1 MSVNISIEH
10 INILEKEIAF
20 MKEQKDVMDKR
31 LTDMKEKN
39 VSLAKRLSSN
49 IIRLECDN
57 KRVANS
63 LALQESAIKK
73 ATAIQSRYDALD
85 DEMTLIKAE
94 KDTMVDAWNVAVKKG
109 QGFETALRE
118 ERVKYNSL
126 MAELELSKVQCLSL
140 AEKECEPV
148 ITNVIEEFVKPA
160 REEFV
165 KAVRVGRLTWKNQ
178 SFVVDDDGNIYKVST
193 YSDVSPPIGKWN
205 PETKTCSW
213 YIRMVFIDKSLDVI
227 ALD

>member
-109 QGFETALRE
+109 QG
-118 ERVKYNSL
+118 SL